1 MASCPQCQAQV
12 GWRAVFFASALA
24 GVVCPGCQASLEPE
38 RWRYVLL
45 NVLAM
50 LAGFGVLHGLRL
62 RGLGLVLRLLGF
74 FGAYLL
80 VSLLLQD
87 ALVRLRMRRPTVPSL
102 R

>member
-1 MASCPQCQAQV
+1 
-12 GWRAVFFASALA
+12 
-24 GVVCPGCQASLEPE
+24 
-38 RWRYVLL
+38 
-45 NVLAM
+45 
-50 LAGFGVLHGLRL
+50 
-62 RGLGLVLRLLGF
+62 LRLLGF

>member
-74 FGAYLL
+74 FAAYLL
-80 VSLLLQD
+80 ATLLLQD
-87 ALVRLRMRRPTVPSL
+87 ALVRLRMRRPAVPSI